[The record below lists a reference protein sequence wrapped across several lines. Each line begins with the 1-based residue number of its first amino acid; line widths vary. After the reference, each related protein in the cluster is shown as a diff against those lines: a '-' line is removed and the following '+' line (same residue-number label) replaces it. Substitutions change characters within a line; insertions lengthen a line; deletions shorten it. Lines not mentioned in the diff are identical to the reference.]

1 MLRETKIL
9 RWAELQPV
17 LGLSRMTIYRMEK
30 AGTFPKRI
38 QINSG
43 SVGWLEHEVEAWLA
57 DRMAN
62 RVEDEGVP
70 KDVDESMD
78 GDHASALASAG
89 WGTDEDYGGTHERF

>member
-9 RWAELQPV
+9 RWADLKPI
-17 LGLSRMTIYRMEK
+17 LGLSRMTVYRMEK

-57 DRMAN
+57 
-62 RVEDEGVP
+62 
-70 KDVDESMD
+70 
-78 GDHASALASAG
+78 
-89 WGTDEDYGGTHERF
+89 